1 VVEAKEV
8 AAEEGT
14 STLAEV
20 VVDAEA
26 EDAWAAAGEEAE
38 AAATTLAESIVDAE
52 ADDAGAEDPDES
64 TSLEPL
70 ELLPPAPVFVQVL
83 PVHFW

>member
-1 VVEAKEV
+1 MVEEEET
-8 AAEEGT
+8 AAEEAAA
-14 STLAEV
+14 TLAGV

-26 EDAWAAAGEEAE
+26 EDA
-38 AAATTLAESIVDAE
+38 
-52 ADDAGAEDPDES
+52 GAEDPDEM

-70 ELLPPAPVFVQVL
+70 ELPPPAPVFVQAL